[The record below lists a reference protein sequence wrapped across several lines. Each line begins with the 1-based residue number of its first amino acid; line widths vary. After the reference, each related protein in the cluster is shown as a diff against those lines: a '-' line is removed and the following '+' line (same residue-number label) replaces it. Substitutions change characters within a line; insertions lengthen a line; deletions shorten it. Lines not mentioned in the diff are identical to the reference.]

1 MDVSRCIAWLRALP
15 VGAVVAVALAGA
27 TATYTI
33 LTLLGAPLWS
43 RLLATIVVLV
53 LGVAAAVVKERADSR
68 EKKKAEEEKR
78 GEEAAAEAKWLQAVQ
93 DCLLWPLPLVRDID
107 PYQQLGV
114 AQSQLAESYTADG
127 ELVPPY
133 VDRDIDQT
141 ARKRL
146 QSDGLVLLVGTPA
159 SGVTRTAYQLVL
171 TVPTSPLILV
181 SASPHGLTAALG
193 ELDVLSRLAPGTR
206 LLLWLDRVDTFTPGG
221 LTATMLRR
229 VRERSPGL
237 RVVATISSIRY
248 EVWATENRSVADAF
262 GDPVRLERLP
272 SVAELGR
279 AEAAYPGVDFS
290 EGIAAAFTTTATLMT
305 RKNGGDHR
313 CQYEPAGDECALA
326 QAVVEI
332 VREWAATDIRRPCP
346 VDRLAALAQQQ
357 PGGRHSIEPEH
368 LAGALKWAAYRVVG
382 GASLLT
388 LATDCQGEQAVDAH
402 PGIVE
407 IHRAEKKGPA
417 EPVWTTAL
425 EVAGTANDSEAVGRI
440 GFRAHTD
447 GNVSTAARAWAMV
460 TAIDD
465 PATEWLRQAAE
476 FSRGQRDPTAEI
488 PPRQRLLELTEAAHG
503 PDHPEVAA
511 TLTNLGNAWCEL
523 GQPAKAREL
532 YERALRINERE
543 FGPDHPQA
551 ARILTNLGNAWS
563 DLGQPAKARELYER
577 ALRISEREFGPDHP
591 QIARILTNLGSAWI
605 ALGQPA
611 KARELYERA
620 LRITEREFGPDDP
633 QVGDILT
640 NLGNAWSDLG
650 QPAKARELY
659 ERALRITEREFGP
672 DHPLVARIL
681 INLGNAWSYLGQPA
695 KARELYER
703 ALRITERE
711 FGPDHPQVA
720 RILTNLGSAW
730 SDLGQPA
737 KARELYERA
746 LRINEREFGLDH
758 PKVAPILTNLGNVW
772 RKLGQPAKARELY
785 EQALRINER
794 EFGPDHP
801 QVGDIL
807 AGLGIAWIDLGKP
820 AKARELFER
829 ALRIFHTHFPG
840 GHPKID
846 MLASMIRAVAP
857 DVIVLDNGRIL
868 GRAERQDNF
877 GP

>member
-1 MDVSRCIAWLRALP
+1 MDVSGWTAWLRALP
-15 VGAVVAVALAGA
+15 AVAVVGVGAAVAGA
-27 TATYTI
+27 TYTF

-53 LGVAAAVVKERADSR
+53 LGVAGAVVKERADSR

-78 GEEAAAEAKWLQAVQ
+78 GEVAAAEAKWLQAVQ
-93 DCLLWPLPLVRDID
+93 DCLLWPLPQIRDID

-181 SASPHGLTAALG
+181 SASPHGLTTALG

-206 LLLWLDRVDTFTPGG
+206 LLLWLDRVDTFTKGG

-272 SVAELGR
+272 SVEELGR

-305 RKNGGDHR
+305 RKNGGDHC

-332 VREWAATDIRRPCP
+332 VLEWAATDIRRPCP

-357 PGGRHSIEPEH
+357 PGGRHRIEPEH
-368 LAGALKWAAYRVVG
+368 LAGALKWAASPIVG

-402 PGIVE
+402 PAIVE
-407 IHRAEKKGPA
+407 IRRAEKKGPA
-417 EPVWTTAL
+417 EAVWTAVL
-425 EVAGTANDSEAVGRI
+425 EAAGTANDSEAVGRI
-440 GFRAHTD
+440 GFRAHTE

-465 PATEWLRQAAE
+465 PATQWLRQAAE
-476 FSRGQRDPTAEI
+476 FSRGQRDPTAEL
-488 PPRQRLLELTEAAHG
+488 PPRNRLLELTEAAHG

-511 TLTNLGNAWCEL
+511 TLTNLGNAWSDLGQPAKARELHERALRICEGKTGSDHLVVAGILTNLGNAWMNLGQPAKARELFERALRICEGKTGSDHLVVAGILTNLGNAWIALGQPAKARELFERALRINEREFGPDHPQVGDILTNLGSAWNELGQPAKARELHERALRINEREFGPDHPLVARILINLGSAWIAL

-543 FGPDHPQA
+543 FGPDHPQVA
-551 ARILTNLGNAWS
+551 GILA
-563 DLGQPAKARELYER
+563 
-577 ALRISEREFGPDHP
+577 
-591 QIARILTNLGSAWI
+591 
-605 ALGQPA
+605 
-611 KARELYERA
+611 
-620 LRITEREFGPDDP
+620 
-633 QVGDILT
+633 
-640 NLGNAWSDLG
+640 
-650 QPAKARELY
+650 
-659 ERALRITEREFGP
+659 
-672 DHPLVARIL
+672 
-681 INLGNAWSYLGQPA
+681 
-695 KARELYER
+695 
-703 ALRITERE
+703 
-711 FGPDHPQVA
+711 
-720 RILTNLGSAW
+720 NLGSAW

-758 PKVAPILTNLGNVW
+758 PQVAPILTNLGHVW
-772 RKLGQPAKARELY
+772 RKLGSRPRPASCMSRRCASTSGSSAPTTPRSGTSSPVWASRGLIWGSR
-785 EQALRINER
+785 L
-794 EFGPDHP
+794 GPASCLS
-801 QVGDIL
+801 GRC
-807 AGLGIAWIDLGKP
+807 ASST
-820 AKARELFER
+820 
-829 ALRIFHTHFPG
+829 RIFQVVTRRSTCWP
-840 GHPKID
+840 
-846 MLASMIRAVAP
+846 A
-857 DVIVLDNGRIL
+857 
-868 GRAERQDNF
+868 
-877 GP
+877 